1 MNNQMNKKTMVWNKI
16 IAPLA
21 LSAVIGVAGTAFA
34 ADKELAPVDIKLPI
48 PAFMGTPTDIAINE
62 HIEKPSDKPR
72 APFMAPKGVT
82 NLALNKKVT
91 SSDAAPISGSLELVT
106 DGNKESADDT
116 FVELHR
122 KVQWV
127 QIDLEN
133 PAEIYAIVIWHAHN
147 TPQLYKSVVVQ
158 VSDDKEFTKDVKTL
172 FNNDYENEAGLG
184 IGTDKQYFEN
194 YEGKLIDAK
203 GAKGRYVRLY
213 SKGSSFS
220 ALNRYT
226 EVEVFGLPVK

>member
-1 MNNQMNKKTMVWNKI
+1 MTWNKV
-16 IAPLA
+16 IAPLV
-21 LSAVIGVAGTAFA
+21 LTVTIGFAGTVFA
-34 ADKELAPVDIKLPI
+34 ADKETAPLDLKLPI
-48 PAFMGTPTDIAINE
+48 PAFMGTPTDIPMNE

-91 SSDAAPISGSLELVT
+91 SSDASPITGGLELVT
-106 DGNKESADDT
+106 DGNKESGDDT

-133 PAEIYAIVIWHAHN
+133 PAEIYAIVVWHAHN
-147 TPQLYKSVVVQ
+147 TPQIYKSVVVQ
-158 VSDDKEFTKDVKTL
+158 VAEDAEFTKNVKTV

-184 IGTDKQYFEN
+184 AGTDKQYFEN
-194 YEGKLIDAK
+194 YEGKLMDTK
-203 GAKGRYVRLY
+203 GVKGRYVRLY

-226 EVEVFGLPVK
+226 EVEVYGLTAK

>member
-1 MNNQMNKKTMVWNKI
+1 MTWNKV
-16 IAPLA
+16 IAPLV
-21 LSAVIGVAGTAFA
+21 LTVSIGFAGTVFA
-34 ADKELAPVDIKLPI
+34 ADKETAPLDIKLPI
-48 PAFMGTPTDIAINE
+48 PAFMGTPTDIPMNE

-91 SSDAAPISGSLELVT
+91 SSDASPITGGLELVT
-106 DGNKESADDT
+106 DGNKESGDDT

-133 PAEIYAIVIWHAHN
+133 PAEIYAIVLWHAHN
-147 TPQLYKSVVVQ
+147 TPQIYKSVVVQ
-158 VSDDKEFTKDVKTL
+158 VAEDAEFTKNVKTV

-184 IGTDKQYFEN
+184 AGTDKQYFEN
-194 YEGKLIDAK
+194 YEGKLIDTK
-203 GAKGRYVRLY
+203 GVKGRYVRFY

-226 EVEVFGLPVK
+226 EVEVYGLTAK